1 MGKSRMQC
9 EIGVLKGKLPRHNT
23 KPEISQHR
31 SLRHA
36 QDLCSQARLKTHHR
50 LQEMTMTN

>member
-1 MGKSRMQC
+1 MRC
-9 EIGVLKGKLPRHNT
+9 EIGLLNRKLPRHNI

-36 QDLCSQARLKTHHR
+36 QDLCSQVRLKIRLH